1 MMMIII
7 VETPRREN
15 YVKMKTNL
23 NIHKQKSSKKKTK
36 KQTKKQTTT
45 QSNKQASLPDR
56 EGDVGSGGGDGEEV
70 VVGLTTKVFGVD
82 GFQQVSAADCHHVHV
97 HRQLNLPHAHL

>member
-23 NIHKQKSSKKKTK
+23 NIHKQKSSKKKLKNKRKNRLPHRAT
-36 KQTKKQTTT
+36 
-45 QSNKQASLPDR
+45 NKQAYPTEKAML
-56 EGDVGSGGGDGEEV
+56 GAAVGMGR
-70 VVGLTTKVFGVD
+70 K
-82 GFQQVSAADCHHVHV
+82 
-97 HRQLNLPHAHL
+97 